1 MDLRGKM
8 TLYVPE
14 VLAIIKYVRNLRNKA
29 KKIIDGGLI
38 AIILFLLNFM
48 LCMNISDYVVRHNS
62 VQLLSYHEVKALTI
76 LSSRLLLLALM
87 IMKLL

>member
-1 MDLRGKM
+1 M

-29 KKIIDGGLI
+29 KRIIDEGGLI

-48 LCMNISDYVVRHNS
+48 LYMNINDYVVRHNS
-62 VQLLSYHEVKALTI
+62 VQLLSYHKVKALTI